1 MTLLVIRT
9 SPRRRDLPPPKQQGS
24 KSPSG
29 KHVPNPSAS
38 STSRSSSIKCF
49 KCLGQGHIA
58 LHCPN
63 KKTKVLRDNEI
74 VTSKFS
80 FISSSNISSDND
92 SGCGTKC
99 LVDGLMMCR
108 RLLGIQCKDRDEIQK
123 ENIFQTRCLV
133 LGNVCSSIINRGS
146 CINVASTR
154 LVSKLNLKI
163 THTLNLIA

>member
-1 MTLLVIRT
+1 M
-9 SPRRRDLPPPKQQGS
+9 
-24 KSPSG
+24 
-29 KHVPNPSAS
+29 
-38 STSRSSSIKCF
+38 
-49 KCLGQGHIA
+49 
-58 LHCPN
+58 
-63 KKTKVLRDNEI
+63 RDNEVI
-74 VTSKFS
+74 TSELAY
-80 FISSSNISSDND
+80 ISSSNISSDND
-92 SGCGTKC
+92 SGYGTNP
-99 LVDGLMMCR
+99 VDDELMMCR